1 MNAPIPQEQFLPGL
15 ALPAT
20 ETFADWQAL
29 GRRLCLGARAI
40 NWLIGDWLIDGAER
54 FGEKAREEAQSIFR
68 SDVDR
73 FAPIV
78 DTCRRF
84 PEPKRHHAL
93 TFGHHLAVM
102 AIDDDTAAEQ
112 LLTMAEE
119 NRLTTAAL
127 KAEVKVIRSE
137 SRLPLTDDDPEDTA
151 MRHIAQAWN
160 RAPKA
165 SRLAFLELAQESDLG
180 VIDL

>member
-1 MNAPIPQEQFLPGL
+1 MTPALPNL
-15 ALPAT
+15 ALPVT
-20 ETFADWQAL
+20 ETFEDWSNL
-29 GRRLCLGARAI
+29 GRRLCMGARTI
-40 NWLIGDWLIDGAER
+40 NWLIGDWLIEGSER
-54 FGEKAREEAQSIFR
+54 FGEKARDEANQIFR

-73 FAPIV
+73 FGPIV

-84 PEPKRHHAL
+84 TEPRRHPAL

-102 AIDDDTAAEQ
+102 SIADDTEADGLLAKAE
-112 LLTMAEE
+112 TE
-119 NRLTTAAL
+119 RLTTAAL
-127 KAEVKVIRSE
+127 KAEV
-137 SRLPLTDDDPEDTA
+137 RLTFHQPRMLEDDDPEDTA

-165 SRLAFLELAQESDLG
+165 SREAFIELAQESHLG